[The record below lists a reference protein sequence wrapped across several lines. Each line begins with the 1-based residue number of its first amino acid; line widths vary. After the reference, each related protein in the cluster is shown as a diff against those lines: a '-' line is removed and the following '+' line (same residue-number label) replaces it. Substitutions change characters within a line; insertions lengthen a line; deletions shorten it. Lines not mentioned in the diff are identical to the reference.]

1 MAPPQFST
9 LWWNWGSR
17 SIPDDE
23 ALQFISKKLYN
34 DHALSEHSILPA
46 EAIMELLEVCLRTN
60 YVQVDESFYQE
71 KGGMAM
77 GNSLPLVISNIH
89 I

>member
-1 MAPPQFST
+1 
-9 LWWNWGSR
+9 
-17 SIPDDE
+17 
-23 ALQFISKKLYN
+23 
-34 DHALSEHSILPA
+34 LPA